1 MDIRLGWEKKA
12 PGREDGERRGSLRMG
27 EGEKQGE
34 KDDGRE
40 AGGGLGDPDSA
51 LTKDGWCRRGS
62 SYLPQQAPKQ
72 GAAPG
77 QRHTDDTSLFI
88 FFPSCLH
95 PTEGLTKPLTLPGT
109 RKLVGQGLLT

>member
-1 MDIRLGWEKKA
+1 MDIRLRWEKKA
-12 PGREDGERRGSLRMG
+12 PGREDGERRGSLHMG

-77 QRHTDDTSLFI
+77 QRHTPFYFLPI
-88 FFPSCLH
+88 LPPSH
-95 PTEGLTKPLTLPGT
+95 
-109 RKLVGQGLLT
+109 